1 MDVYIKKGTVF
12 YSISDG
18 VIAGLAAYS
27 GTGLSSYHSITERG
41 PFQHGE
47 SYIDFR
53 LDPRELI
60 LSLIVKASSASALQD
75 KLDDL
80 TELCKPRSSGLV
92 PMKFVTDTGVDKRA
106 EVYYVDGI
114 GLTRAI
120 GDGVHYKVPLA
131 LRVPSGVFSAPT
143 SGAVSYYMTDST
155 VGFIIPMTVPFEVGS
170 SSVNISDAII
180 YTGTW
185 RTYPV
190 ITIIGPLAGC
200 VITNVSTDDK
210 LDFTGIT
217 IPTGDWRTIDCRFGY
232 KTVVNSSGTSCVS
245 DLAEDSDLGTFHFA
259 PDPDLIDGNNAITI
273 TGTQATSN
281 TQINIVYDILYAAL

>member
-1 MDVYIKKGTVF
+1 MDVYIKKGTTF

-106 EVYYVDGI
+106 EAYYVDGI

-131 LRVPSGVFSAPT
+131 FRVPSGVFSSPT
-143 SGAVSYYMTDST
+143 GGAVSYYMT
-155 VGFIIPMTVPFEVGS
+155 GAVGS
-170 SSVNISDAII
+170 FNVPMVVPVGVGTSVVDISDSIP
-180 YTGTW
+180 YSGTW
-185 RTYPV
+185 RSYPV
-190 ITIIGPLAGC
+190 ITVVGPITNC
-200 VITNVSTDDK
+200 VITNTSTGDK
-210 LDFTGIT
+210 LDFTGLT
-217 IPTGDWRTIDCRFGY
+217 IASADLRVVDCRFGY
-232 KTVVNSSGTSCVS
+232 KTVKDVSGNSCIS
-245 DLAEDSDLGTFHFA
+245 DLTADSDLGTFHFA

-273 TGTQATSN
+273 TGTASTSN